1 MFSNL
6 IKIVFVNSIH
16 FTKIFL
22 FSRLPPPPQFGQG
35 NPFLMFLCI
44 ACLLEHRDYIMRSQ
58 LDYQDIA
65 MYFDKLVRGHDVDR
79 WDGG

>member
-1 MFSNL
+1 
-6 IKIVFVNSIH
+6 
-16 FTKIFL
+16 
-22 FSRLPPPPQFGQG
+22 
-35 NPFLMFLCI
+35 
-44 ACLLEHRDYIMRSQ
+44 MRSQ